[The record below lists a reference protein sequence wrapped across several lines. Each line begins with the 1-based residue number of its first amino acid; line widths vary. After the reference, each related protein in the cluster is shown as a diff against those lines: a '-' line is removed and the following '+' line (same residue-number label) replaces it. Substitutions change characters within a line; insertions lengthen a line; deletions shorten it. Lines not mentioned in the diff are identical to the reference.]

1 MFKSNSADGASLN
14 AALNASVGEWAK
26 SFGSGLGGG
35 SKGLSAKELGLIQE
49 IVGGTNTN
57 PEALHVLFS
66 MARRSRQH
74 EINKYEHAVRSASD
88 IAKQYPD
95 SEPGSQ
101 YMQDMEFRKRMLD
114 WETKNQLVTTADDV
128 ERLQRA
134 ARLTQLGKDAKD
146 IDYEYEKA
154 GNNYKSLI
162 GKLVTDNGV
171 LMRVTGFDEYKPGDE
186 YINPADGKKVIF
198 RKPARIPRLEA
209 PR

>member
-1 MFKSNSADGASLN
+1 
-14 AALNASVGEWAK
+14 
-26 SFGSGLGGG
+26 
-35 SKGLSAKELGLIQE
+35 
-49 IVGGTNTN
+49 
-57 PEALHVLFS
+57 
-66 MARRSRQH
+66 
-74 EINKYEHAVRSASD
+74 
-88 IAKQYPD
+88 
-95 SEPGSQ
+95 
-101 YMQDMEFRKRMLD
+101 MQDMEFRKRMLD